1 MDEKLLVIINEIL
14 TDKGES
20 KIDALADSVSLRND
34 LGFDSMDLAVLTAK
48 LDEECGIDI
57 FENGIVDKIE
67 DIKRKLG

>member
-14 TDKGES
+14 ADKGES